1 VARRKVLWALA
12 AFGLVQAAI
21 CRFGIAFTVE
31 LRVNIST
38 RCEKGLM
45 ETSSDIRARYPKEL
59 QSADGKKFTI
69 RLMEAGEADKT
80 AVLKFAKNLSEDDL
94 LYLRTDI
101 TDPAVVAQW
110 VDNLKSGHTTSILAE
125 VKDELVGYASVHREP
140 ARWTREVGELR
151 VNASPQ
157 FRGVGVGRALVAE
170 AFSLGQAL
178 GLRKLCGML
187 TPDQTGARTAF
198 ERLGFRVEA
207 LLQGWVRDRL
217 GHTRDILVMTYDLDG
232 FTDQV

>member
-1 VARRKVLWALA
+1 
-12 AFGLVQAAI
+12 
-21 CRFGIAFTVE
+21 
-31 LRVNIST
+31 
-38 RCEKGLM
+38 M

-59 QSADGKKFTI
+59 QSTDGRRFTI
-69 RLMEAGEADKT
+69 RLMEPGEADKS
-80 AVLKFAKNLSEDDL
+80 AVLKFARDLSEDDL

-110 VDNLKSGHTTSILAE
+110 SDNLKTGHTTTILAE
-125 VKDELVGYASVHREP
+125 VKDQLVGYASVHREP

-170 AFSLGQAL
+170 AFGLGQAL

-207 LLQGWVRDRL
+207 LLQGWVRDRR
-217 GHTRDILVMTYDLDG
+217 GHTRDILVMTYELDG

>member
-1 VARRKVLWALA
+1 
-12 AFGLVQAAI
+12 
-21 CRFGIAFTVE
+21 
-31 LRVNIST
+31 
-38 RCEKGLM
+38 M
-45 ETSSDIRARYPKEL
+45 ETSSDIHSRYPKEL
-59 QSADGKKFTI
+59 QSADGRSFTL
-69 RLMEAGEADKT
+69 RLMKPGEGDKS
-80 AVLKFAKNLSEDDL
+80 AILKFARGLGEDDL

-110 VDNLKSGHTTSILAE
+110 ADNLRSGYTTTILAE
-125 VKDELVGYASVHREP
+125 VKGELVGYASVHREP

-157 FRGVGVGRALVAE
+157 FRGVGVGRALVGE
-170 AFSLGQAL
+170 VFSLGQAL

-207 LLQGWVRDRL
+207 LLHDWVRDRR
-217 GHTRDILVMTYDLDG
+217 GHTRDLLVMTYDLVG

>member
-1 VARRKVLWALA
+1 
-12 AFGLVQAAI
+12 
-21 CRFGIAFTVE
+21 
-31 LRVNIST
+31 
-38 RCEKGLM
+38 M

-59 QSADGKKFTI
+59 QAADGRNFTI
-69 RLMEAGEADKT
+69 RLMEPSEADKS
-80 AVLKFAKNLSEDDL
+80 AVLKFARGLSEDDL

-110 VDNLKSGHTTSILAE
+110 ADNLRSGHTTTILAE
-125 VKDELVGYASVHREP
+125 VKGKLVGYASVHREP

-157 FRGVGVGRALVAE
+157 FRGIGVGRALVAE

-187 TPDQTGARTAF
+187 TLDQSGARTAF

-207 LLQGWVRDRL
+207 FLHDWVRDRH
-217 GHTRDILVMTYDLDG
+217 GHTRDILVMTHDLVG

>member
-1 VARRKVLWALA
+1 
-12 AFGLVQAAI
+12 
-21 CRFGIAFTVE
+21 
-31 LRVNIST
+31 
-38 RCEKGLM
+38 M
-45 ETSSDIRARYPKEL
+45 DTSSDIRARFPKEL
-59 QSADGKKFTI
+59 QSTDGRSFTI
-69 RLMEAGEADKT
+69 RLMEPVEPDKS
-80 AVLKFAKNLSEDDL
+80 AVLKFARALSEDDL

-110 VDNLKSGHTTSILAE
+110 VDKLKSGHTTTILAE
-125 VKDELVGYASVHREP
+125 VKGELVGYASVHREP

-187 TPDQTGARTAF
+187 TLDQTGARTAF

-207 LLQGWVRDRL
+207 LLHDWVRDRR
-217 GHTRDILVMTYDLDG
+217 GHTRDILVMTHDLVG